1 MKMGQPLPTR
11 PTAKLP
17 SSGVQIP
24 APPRKPVQTATTTTP
39 ARRLWF
45 TFKRP
50 LPNPARFAIMALGIV
65 GLLTILALSL
75 LSISNGLEMRA
86 FEQHLSDK
94 STGDLDTALV
104 AQSFLSTRNNL
115 SRIDLEVEIIHTLP
129 HSVVFSLLKGD
140 GPGGQPVY
148 RSTLDTASFAAN
160 PFLEF
165 QFPPIAASQ
174 GVTYTLVLTT
184 AGEPLNR
191 FLGLRYNSFDV
202 LSSGKMYTDQGE
214 TRGDLVI
221 TTYYRYGLQDALSD
235 AGATLTSGIVP
246 LLSWAFL
253 LVLPGLALLVW
264 LPSSLTTGQRLLAA
278 PGVSL
283 LALPLIFLVTR
294 AISLPMSGG
303 PMWLLLGLCLALVV
317 VAVLRSG
324 RPLKVSAPEAAGI
337 AFWSLLA
344 VVFALTLYARM
355 LPLHDLQAGLG
366 LDAYH
371 HTLIAQM
378 FVQHGG
384 VPANYE
390 PFAPLASFT
399 YHFGFHAL
407 AASIAWLTGQTSP
420 TDMLRLMPVA
430 GQVATA
436 LPVLTLTLFGWKVF
450 GNRWAGLLAGAL
462 AGLVSIFP
470 AYYVNW
476 SRYTQG
482 MGLALL
488 PIAIIL
494 FLEVVQRP
502 LRSVPAN
509 GDPGASGVIT
519 WQATIRQSG
528 PYLLG
533 VIGAAGLF
541 LTHYRIA
548 MVYAAFVALYL
559 AGRLLADLRARVKS
573 RQAVAPVRRTFML
586 ALLTVAALSPWLVNL
601 AQNFRSHLVGRDS
614 AELQQYYDLAP
625 IRSLLTHWSM
635 LLMLVLAIVGLA
647 LALQK
652 RLWPVAL
659 AGLVWLPLALWSNPY
674 ILAWIAPG
682 FRLPYSGYLDVTTVA
697 ESAWL
702 PLALLA
708 GYALADGAKL
718 FLALGTAWSSARLR
732 LRLWQM
738 PASAL
743 MGITLAAAGIAVAL
757 PISTNLDRKD
767 YIASADE
774 QAMVWMRD
782 NLPRNSYVLV
792 NPFAFLWARTTV
804 YGSDAGMWVP
814 LVAGVSASVPPL
826 PAYNERLADPDYI
839 NKILNVI
846 QYEPFTCTNLDPQ
859 KCQKPN
865 WQALKDAGITDIF
878 VGTRGGALDVPTLL
892 SADQTDLL
900 YHLDGAWV
908 FALK

>member
-1 MKMGQPLPTR
+1 MAMFARGLW
-11 PTAKLP
+11 
-17 SSGVQIP
+17 SSI
-24 APPRKPVQTATTTTP
+24 T
-39 ARRLWF
+39 
-45 TFKRP
+45 RP
-50 LPNPARFAIMALGIV
+50 LPKPARFALMALGIV
-65 GLLTILALSL
+65 GLLAILAVSILSL
-75 LSISNGLEMRA
+75 SNGLEMRA

-94 STGDLDTALV
+94 STGDLDTTMI
-104 AQSFLSTRNNL
+104 AQSFQSTRNNL
-115 SRIDLEVEIIHTLP
+115 NRVDLQVATIYTLP
-129 HSVVFSLLKGD
+129 HSAEFSLVKGD
-140 GPGGQPVY
+140 GPGGQVVY
-148 RSTLDTASFAAN
+148 RNTLDTASFADN

-165 QFPPIAASQ
+165 QFPPVAGSEGI
-174 GVTYTLVLTT
+174 TYTLVLTS
-184 AGEPLNR
+184 AGVPLNR
-191 FLGLRYNSFDV
+191 SVGLRYNSFDV
-202 LSSGKMYTDQGE
+202 LSSGKMYTDQGAQ
-214 TRGDLVI
+214 RGDLDI
-221 TTYYRYGLQDALSD
+221 TTYYHYGLQDALVD
-235 AGATLTSGIVP
+235 AGTTLTEGLLP
-246 LLSWAFL
+246 LLSWAL
-253 LVLPGLALLVW
+253 LLMLPGLALLVW
-264 LPSSLTTGQRLLAA
+264 LPSTLTTGQRVLAA

-283 LALPLIFLVTR
+283 LTLPLIFLVTR

-303 PMWLLLGLCLALVV
+303 PIWLLLGLCLALIV
-317 VAVLRSG
+317 VAAVRSG
-324 RPLKVSAPEAAGI
+324 QPLSVATFDAAGV
-337 AFWSLLA
+337 AFWSLLV
-344 VVFALTLYARM
+344 VVFALTIYLRM

-420 TDMLRLMPVA
+420 TDMLKLMPVA
-430 GQVATA
+430 GQVATG
-436 LPVLTLTLFGWKVF
+436 LPALTLTLFGWKVF

-482 MGLALL
+482 LGLALL
-488 PIAIIL
+488 PVAIVL

-502 LRSVPAN
+502 VRAIPVG
-509 GDPGASGVIT
+509 GDPGSASAIT
-519 WQATIRQSG
+519 WQATLRQSG

-533 VIGAAGLF
+533 VIGAVGLF

-548 MVYAAFVALYL
+548 IVFAAFVALYL
-559 AGRLLADLRARVKS
+559 AGRLLADLRAKAKTRE
-573 RQAVAPVRRTFML
+573 AVAPIRRTLVL
-586 ALLTVAALSPWLVNL
+586 ALLTVTALSPWLVNL
-601 AQNFRSHLVGRDS
+601 AQNFRSHLIGRDS
-614 AELQQYYDLAP
+614 TTLQKYYDLAP
-625 IRSLLTHWSM
+625 ISGLLTHWSM
-635 LLMLVLAIVGLA
+635 LLMLVLAIVGLSV
-647 LALQK
+647 ALQ
-652 RLWPVAL
+652 RRQWLVLL
-659 AGLVWLPLALWSNPY
+659 AGLVWVPLAIWSNPY
-674 ILAWIAPG
+674 IFDWIAPG
-682 FRLPYSGYLDVTTVA
+682 LRLPYAGYLDVTTVA

-702 PLALLA
+702 PLAMLA
-708 GYALADGAKL
+708 GYALAEGIRL
-718 FLALGTAWSSARLR
+718 FIALGNVWSSARLG

-743 MGITLAAAGIAVAL
+743 MGITLAVAGVAVAL
-757 PISTNLDRKD
+757 PIVTNLDRKD

-792 NPFAFLWARTTV
+792 NPFAFPWAPTTV

-814 LVAGVSASVPPL
+814 LVAGLSASVPPL
-826 PAYNERLADPDYI
+826 PAYNERLADPNYI
-839 NKILNVI
+839 NNVLNVI
-846 QYEPFTCTNLDPQ
+846 QYEPFTCTNPDPQ
-859 KCQKPN
+859 RCQQPN

-900 YHLDGAWV
+900 YHVDGAWV
-908 FALK
+908 FSLK